1 MSVSGLYIGKVSHRR
16 LRPKVHALAYRV
28 FQIYLDLDEAPALS
42 QTLRLFGFNRPALLA
57 FHERDHGDGSDRPL
71 KAQVAAKVAA
81 AGLPAGGPVRVLSM
95 PRVLGYVFNPI
106 TLYFV
111 YDPVGALS
119 AVVHEVNNTIGGRIF
134 YVLPAAGGGVI
145 TQQAD
150 KAMYVSPFMDMDYS
164 YDFQLAEPAETF
176 ALAIHMKR
184 AGELWLTAGF
194 SGERRELSDRELFLS
209 WLAHP
214 LLTLKVI
221 SAIHWEAL
229 RIWLKGI
236 KFRSPPKPVAAT
248 GDLEPAQRGA

>member
-1 MSVSGLYIGKVSHRR
+1 MSASALYIGRVTHRR

-28 FQIYLDLDEAPALS
+28 FQIFLDLDEARSLS
-42 QTLRLFGFNRPALLA
+42 QSLRLFGFNRPALLS
-57 FHERDHGDGSDRPL
+57 FHEKDHGDGSDRSL
-71 KAQVAAKVAA
+71 KAQITARVAA
-81 AGLPAGGPVRVLSM
+81 AGLAAGGAVRVLTM
-95 PRVLGYVFNPI
+95 PRVLGFVFNPI

-111 YDPVGALS
+111 HDADGALT

-134 YVLPAAGGGVI
+134 YVLPAAGGGAI
-145 TQQAD
+145 SQRTD
-150 KAMYVSPFMDMDYS
+150 KQMYVSPFMDMDYA

-194 SGERRELSDRELFLS
+194 AGERRELDDRELFLA
-209 WLAHP
+209 WLSHP

-221 SAIHWEAL
+221 TAIHWEAL

-236 KFRSPPKPVAAT
+236 KYRSPRAAISKPGAAA
-248 GDLEPAQRGA
+248 PAASN